1 MLMFWGLC
9 LPSPAAKSNSEI
21 YRVPAGWTSSQA
33 GYWLTESAAR
43 DIAAGW
49 SADRESVRILRQGL
63 VDLRTEVSASNA
75 DTQRLLADLRKEIN
89 NERIRYNAK
98 IRTTKSQGVVWGLV
112 LGVGVGLLAGK
123 N

>member
-1 MLMFWGLC
+1 M
-9 LPSPAAKSNSEI
+9 
-21 YRVPAGWTSSQA
+21 
-33 GYWLTESAAR
+33 
-43 DIAAGW
+43 
-49 SADRESVRILRQGL
+49 RQGL

-98 IRTTKSQGVVWGLV
+98 IRTTKSQGLVLGLV

>member
-1 MLMFWGLC
+1 MILWALC
-9 LPSPAAKSNSEI
+9 LPSRAAKSNPEI
-21 YRVPAGWTSSQA
+21 YRVPAGWTSTQR
-33 GYWLTESAAR
+33 GYWLTDNAAR

-63 VDLRTEVSASNA
+63 ADLRTEVSAANA
-75 DTQRLLADLRKEIN
+75 DTQRLLGDLRKEIN
-89 NERIRYNAK
+89 NERIRYNTK
-98 IRTTKSQGVVWGLV
+98 IRTTKSQGIVLGLV